1 MPSAKARETETEIIK
16 GELTSPVDPK
26 PGCRFA
32 SRCPYAK
39 PSCTQRDLTLR
50 DMGGEHYVACTLF
63 E

>member
-39 PSCTQRDLTLR
+39 PSCTQRDPTLR